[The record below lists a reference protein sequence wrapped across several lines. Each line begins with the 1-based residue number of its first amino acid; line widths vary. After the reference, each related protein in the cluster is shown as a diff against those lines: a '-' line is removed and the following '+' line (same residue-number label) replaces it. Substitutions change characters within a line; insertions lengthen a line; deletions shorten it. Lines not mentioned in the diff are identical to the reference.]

1 MKTEPTSYAVFLFPQ
16 AIETLGAVIHP
27 YVTDAPVG
35 PHIVCS
41 EVDTAGPAHLAQVR
55 TSNVI
60 LEINRRAVHSE
71 AEYHAVLST
80 LTAGE
85 PVALLVYDKYSGARV
100 LRTVVTDTEP

>member
-1 MKTEPTSYAVFLFPQ
+1 
-16 AIETLGAVIHP
+16 
-27 YVTDAPVG
+27 
-35 PHIVCS
+35 
-41 EVDTAGPAHLAQVR
+41 VR
-55 TSNVI
+55 
-60 LEINRRAVHSE
+60 SE